1 MNRLVLQNTTALDL
15 PSCTI
20 NLPLHATPITPED
33 LPELLIV
40 KPVISVFPFK
50 SEGQHP
56 HLVNEANTDSLSLRP
71 VVLPL
76 QNLQYTITHA
86 LLRSTTRV
94 NEQFPGRDFNPLD

>member
-1 MNRLVLQNTTALDL
+1 MTVGPAKTTVLDL

-33 LPELLIV
+33 LPEKLIV
-40 KPVISVFPFK
+40 RQVVSVFPFK

-56 HLVNEANTDSLSLRP
+56 RLVNEANKDSLALRP
-71 VVLPL
+71 VALPSR
-76 QNLQYTITHA
+76 NLQHSITQI
-86 LLRSTTRV
+86 LLRSTTGV